1 VDLLKLG
8 KFNCIFPDSLVLSDL
23 STLPFGSMKADTP
36 LLADLA
42 IKIPSS
48 IDRKIAFEKC

>member
-1 VDLLKLG
+1 MDLLKLG
-8 KFNCIFPDSLVLSDL
+8 KFNCIFPDSLALSDL
-23 STLPFGSMKADTP
+23 STLPFGSMKADIP

-48 IDRKIAFEKC
+48 IDR

>member
-1 VDLLKLG
+1 MDLLKLG
-8 KFNCIFPDSLVLSDL
+8 KFNCIFPDSLALSDL
-23 STLPFGSMKADTP
+23 STLPFESMKADIP

-48 IDRKIAFEKC
+48 IDR